1 MSDEG
6 VEGMKKKFW
15 ILAVVFAAILA
26 LSACGSKSQEDV
38 VQDLNGKLEKLSGY
52 KATAEMTLKM
62 GTEPQNYDIEIWHNK
77 PDYYRV
83 QLKNSKKDQSQMIL
97 RNNDGVFV
105 LTPTLNKSYKFQSDW
120 PKNSSQAYLYE
131 SLVKD
136 ILQDK
141 SAKFK
146 VTKNTY
152 VFETKTRYQNNK
164 MLPYQE
170 ISFDKRTLTPKSVKV
185 MDTNK
190 NTLVS
195 VKFTKVQFNAKFD
208 KNAFDTK
215 KNLTSASFE
224 KAPKDVKVSGTEFSV
239 KYPEAKVGKLY
250 EEKQINTANGKRVII
265 TYTGDKP
272 FTLIQEKATVSSN
285 KAMEVTAMSG
295 DMVDLGFVV
304 GEITK
309 NSISWTQDGVNYM
322 IASNKLSQDEM
333 IEIAESVQGQP
344 VK

>member
-1 MSDEG
+1 VNEG

-15 ILAVVFAAILA
+15 ILAVVLAAILA

-38 VQDLNGKLEKLSGY
+38 VKALNGKLEKLSGY
-52 KATAEMTLKM
+52 KAYAEMTLKM
-62 GTEPQNYDIEIWHNK
+62 GNEPQTYNIEVWHNK

-83 QLKNSKKDQSQMIL
+83 QLKNAKDEQSQMIL
-97 RNNDGVFV
+97 RNKDGVYV
-105 LTPTLNKSYKFQSDW
+105 LTPTLNKSYKFQSEW

-152 VFETKTRYQNNK
+152 VFETTTRYQNNK

-170 ISFDKRTLTPKSVKV
+170 IAFDKKTLAPKSVKV
-185 MDTNK
+185 MDTNR

-195 VKFTKVQFNAKFD
+195 VKFTKVQLNAKFD
-208 KNAFDTK
+208 NNAFDTK
-215 KNLTSASFE
+215 KNMTGATL
-224 KAPKDVKVSGTEFSV
+224 KVPNDVKVNGTELSV
-239 KYPEAKVGKLY
+239 KYPTTKIGTLFDEKKV
-250 EEKQINTANGKRVII
+250 NTENGKRVIL
-265 TYTGDKP
+265 TYTGDKS
-272 FTLIQEKATVSSN
+272 FTLIQEKAEVFLAA
-285 KAMEVTAMSG
+285 AMGATTMNG
-295 DMVDLGFVV
+295 DMVDLGF
-304 GEITK
+304 GIGAITK
-309 NSISWTQDGVNYM
+309 NSLSWTQDGVEYM
-322 IASNKLSQDEM
+322 IASNDLSKEEM
-333 IEIAESVQGQP
+333 IDIAESVQGQP

>member
-1 MSDEG
+1 
-6 VEGMKKKFW
+6 MKKKFW
-15 ILAVVFAAILA
+15 ILAVVLAAILA

-38 VQDLNGKLEKLSGY
+38 VDDLNGKLEKLSGY

-62 GTEPQNYDIEIWHNK
+62 GNEPQTYNIEIWHNK

-83 QLKNSKKDQSQMIL
+83 ELKNSKKDQSQMIL
-97 RNNDGVFV
+97 RNKDGVYV
-105 LTPTLNKSYKFQSDW
+105 LTPTLNKSYKFQSEW

-146 VTKNTY
+146 TTKNTY

-164 MLPYQE
+164 MLPVQE

-195 VKFTKVQFNAKFD
+195 VKFTKVQLNAKFD

-215 KNLTSASFE
+215 KNLTGATIGKNS
-224 KAPKDVKVSGTEFSV
+224 KDVNVNGSEFTV
-239 KYPEAKVGKLY
+239 KYPEAKIGELY
-250 EEKQINTANGKRVII
+250 DEKEITTENGKRVIL
-265 TYTGDKP
+265 TYNGNKP
-272 FTLIQEKATVSSN
+272 FTMIQEKATVSPASV
-285 KAMEVTAMSG
+285 MEVTAMNG

-304 GEITK
+304 GEMTK
-309 NSISWTQDGVNYM
+309 NSLTWTQDGVKYM
-322 IASNKLSQDEM
+322 IASKKLSKNEM

>member
-15 ILAVVFAAILA
+15 ILAVVLAAILA

-62 GTEPQNYDIEIWHNK
+62 GTEPQVYDIEVWHNK

-97 RNNDGVFV
+97 RNKDGVYV
-105 LTPTLNKSYKFQSDW
+105 LTPTLNKSYKFQSEW

-141 SAKFK
+141 NAKFK

-170 ISFDKRTLTPKSVKV
+170 ISFDKRTLTPKTVKV

-215 KNLTSASFE
+215 KNLTGASFE
-224 KAPKDVKVSGTEFSV
+224 KVPQDVKVNGTEFSV
-239 KYPEAKVGKLY
+239 KYPEAKIGKLY
-250 EEKQINTANGKRVII
+250 DEKEINTDSGKRVIL
-265 TYTGDKP
+265 TYSGDKP
-272 FTLIQEKATVSSN
+272 FTLIQEKATASSS
-285 KAMEVTAMSG
+285 KAMEVTAMNG
-295 DMVDLGFVV
+295 DMVDLGFVI
-304 GEITK
+304 GEITN
-309 NSISWTQDGVNYM
+309 NSLTWTQDGVNYM
-322 IASNKLSQDEM
+322 IASNKLSKNEM